1 MSQLIDLIAQQA
13 AAQGL
18 SMALTL
24 AAVWHLH
31 GKIKEC
37 EADRKALWER
47 LLQHNENHETDSE
60 KLR

>member
-1 MSQLIDLIAQQA
+1 MSQLLDLIAQQA

-24 AAVWHLH
+24 AAVWYLN
-31 GKIKEC
+31 GKIREC

-47 LLQHNENHETDSE
+47 LFQHTENETDSE
-60 KLR
+60 KLH

>member
-1 MSQLIDLIAQQA
+1 MTQLFEHIAQQA
-13 AAQGL
+13 SSQGL

-24 AAVWHLH
+24 AAVYYLN
-31 GKIKEC
+31 GKIREC

-47 LLQHNENHETDSE
+47 LLNEHETDSE

>member
-1 MSQLIDLIAQQA
+1 MTQLLDLIAQQA

-24 AAVWHLH
+24 AAVWYLN

-47 LLQHNENHETDSE
+47 LLTEHENDSE

>member
-1 MSQLIDLIAQQA
+1 MSQLLDLIAQQA

-24 AAVWHLH
+24 AAVWYLN

-47 LLQHNENHETDSE
+47 LFEHTGNENDTT